1 MSRRVVGAQSAAAAE
16 TADSAAASTLD
27 WRRERVEG
35 RIGKL
40 EKQVSKLGE
49 CVAVEAEQLAPRE
62 RARLRLQISRL
73 ADRLHEA
80 AERYLDEIAG
90 RL

>member
-1 MSRRVVGAQSAAAAE
+1 MSRRGVGTQLAAVPAG
-16 TADSAAASTLD
+16 ADSTAASVLD
-27 WRRERVEG
+27 VRWGKVEG
-35 RIGKL
+35 RVDKL

-49 CVAVEAEQLAPRE
+49 CVAVEGERLTARE
-62 RARLRLQISRL
+62 RARLRLKISRL

-90 RL
+90 KL

>member
-1 MSRRVVGAQSAAAAE
+1 MSRRVAGAQLAAVPV
-16 TADSAAASTLD
+16 TADSTAASALD

-40 EKQVSKLGE
+40 DKQVSKLGE
-49 CVAVEAEQLAPRE
+49 CVAVEAERLTPRE
-62 RARLRLQISRL
+62 RARLRLKISRL

>member
-1 MSRRVVGAQSAAAAE
+1 MSRRVVGAQAAATAA
-16 TADSAAASTLD
+16 TADSTAASALD
-27 WRRERVEG
+27 WRREKVEG

-49 CVAVEAEQLAPRE
+49 CVAIEAERLSPRE

>member
-1 MSRRVVGAQSAAAAE
+1 MSRRGAGTQLAAVPAAA
-16 TADSAAASTLD
+16 DSTAASALD
-27 WRRERVEG
+27 VRWGKVEG
-35 RIGKL
+35 RIDKL

-49 CVAVEAEQLAPRE
+49 CVAVEGERLTPRE
-62 RARLRLQISRL
+62 RARLRLKISRL

-90 RL
+90 KL

>member
-1 MSRRVVGAQSAAAAE
+1 MAAVAVTAE
-16 TADSAAASTLD
+16 STAASALD
-27 WRRERVEG
+27 WRREKVEL
-35 RIGKL
+35 RIDKL

-49 CVAVEAEQLAPRE
+49 CVAVEGERLTPRE
-62 RARLRLQISRL
+62 RARLRLKISRM